1 MANSIKTG
9 DKVLVLSG
17 DNKGKTAKVVKMDRK
32 NNKAML
38 ENIGIITRHLK
49 RTAYNPAGGKKSI
62 HTGIDCSN
70 LKKVEGDK

>member
-38 ENIGIITRHLK
+38 EGIGIITRHLK
-49 RTAYNPAGGKKSI
+49 RTAYNPTGGKKSI